1 MSTFYF
7 SGIEKRATAQVLVQ
21 EQASGMMS
29 QLLYSPALLAHC
41 EDIPLVMDSGAY
53 TKELSRQD
61 IEQYAALIV
70 SLGERCLWYANA
82 DVIGDQQK
90 SNDNYVFLLSLLPE
104 YLHPRILWIYQQSS
118 DTRYLYE
125 GLEQHQRIGI
135 GGLVPM
141 LKLDRPKAKRRI
153 LSIAGIVQ
161 QYGRFAHY
169 FGLSVPDILCE
180 LHQFGEFSVDSTTW
194 LMGGR
199 YGLLINNQGQQRP
212 AAQGGYN
219 FSTSAILEQNV
230 RTMRTWVESTPKK
243 VTRSPYV
250 QLSLLEEA
258 S

>member
-1 MSTFYF
+1 MSTFFF
-7 SGIEKRATAQVLVQ
+7 SGIEKRATAAVLVQ

-41 EDIPLVMDSGAY
+41 EGIPLVMDSGAY
-53 TKELSRQD
+53 TKELSKQD

-82 DVIGDQQK
+82 DVIGNQAK
-90 SNDNYVFLLSLLPE
+90 SNDNYAFLLSLLPD

-118 DTRYLYE
+118 DIKYLYA
-125 GLEQHQRIGI
+125 GLEQYQRVGI
-135 GGLVPM
+135 GGLVPL
-141 LKLDRPKAKRRI
+141 LKLDRPKAKQRI
-153 LSIAGIVQ
+153 LSMAATVK

-169 FGLSVPDILCE
+169 FGLSVPDIISE

-230 RTMRTWVESTPKK
+230 RTMRAWVEGTPKK
-243 VTRSPYV
+243 TVRSPYV
-250 QLSLLEEA
+250 QLSLLEQA